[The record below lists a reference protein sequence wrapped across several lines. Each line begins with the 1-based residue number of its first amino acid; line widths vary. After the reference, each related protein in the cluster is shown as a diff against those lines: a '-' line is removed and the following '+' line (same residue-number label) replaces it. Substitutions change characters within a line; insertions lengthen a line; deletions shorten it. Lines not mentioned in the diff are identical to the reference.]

1 MLNLNLKQKIMVGV
15 AIIGALLIL
24 LFQRGIYGKTTV
36 ESAIEKEPSNQ
47 TVVQQTDKPVV
58 ISTVPSPL
66 EEAIIVPTQVIE
78 ITLNLP
84 LENVGEFKN
93 RIEPKSDYT
102 VKLSDDR
109 KTAKI
114 IPTPLFN
121 LGTTFTLFILT
132 DSKFDGGKR
141 LDHELIYHFKTL
153 EYKGV

>member
-1 MLNLNLKQKIMVGV
+1 MVGV
-15 AIIGALLIL
+15 AIVGALLIL
-24 LFQRGIYGKTTV
+24 LFQRGIYSKTTV
-36 ESAIEKEPSNQ
+36 ESAVDKTPTTNQ
-47 TVVQQTDKPVV
+47 SAVQQTDRPVV
-58 ISTVPSPL
+58 VSTVPSPL

-78 ITLNLP
+78 ITFNLP

-141 LDHELIYHFKTL
+141 LDRELIYHFKTL

>member
-1 MLNLNLKQKIMVGV
+1 MPNFSLKQKIMVAI

-24 LFQRGIYGKTTV
+24 LFQRGIYSK
-36 ESAIEKEPSNQ
+36 ESSEPVTQEN
-47 TVVQQTDKPVV
+47 VVNTHEQVV
-58 ISTVPSPL
+58 ISTMPSPL

-78 ITLNLP
+78 ITFNLP

-93 RIEPKSDYT
+93 RLEPKSDYT
-102 VKLSDDR
+102 IKLSDDR
-109 KTAKI
+109 KTVKI
-114 IPTPLFN
+114 IPAPLFQ

-132 DSKFDGGKR
+132 DTKFDGGKR

>member
-1 MLNLNLKQKIMVGV
+1 MVAA

-36 ESAIEKEPSNQ
+36 EPKEKTPPLNQ
-47 TVVQQTDKPVV
+47 PAVQQIDKPVV
-58 ISTVPSPL
+58 ASTVPSPL

-78 ITLNLP
+78 ITFNLP
-84 LENVGEFKN
+84 LENAGEFKN
-93 RIEPKSDYT
+93 RLEPKSDYT

-114 IPTPLFN
+114 IPNPLFA

>member
-1 MLNLNLKQKIMVGV
+1 MAGV

-36 ESAIEKEPSNQ
+36 EPTIQKTSSINQ
-47 TVVQQTDKPVV
+47 TLPQQETDKPVV
-58 ISTVPSPL
+58 ILTVPSPL

-78 ITLNLP
+78 ITFNLP

-93 RIEPKSDYT
+93 RLEPKSDYT

-114 IPTPLFN
+114 IPNPLLK
-121 LGTTFTLFILT
+121 LGTTFTLFIQT

-153 EYKGV
+153 EYRGV